1 MQKRSKAKGHR
12 CFWLVGRTDF
22 NLLLATSGRGWQNR
36 LSWKNRSRIRPSKNT
51 DSDPTLENRR
61 IWILVFRQKLDPDL
75 AKTLESGSAPR
86 TSGPKL
92 KLHSQLHLVLVCC
105 IFILNSYKP
114 YFLDHMAKPRNY
126 TFCMNCK
133 PKKST
138 YFVVYFNPD
147 SNPDILLGYGFKILL
162 PIFRY
167 RTA

>member
-1 MQKRSKAKGHR
+1 MCKKGQR
-12 CFWLVGRTDF
+12 RRDTGVFDQSVEPTLICYWQLQAGGGRTGFREKTGAGSD
-22 NLLLATSGRGWQNR
+22 RQ
-36 LSWKNRSRIRPSKNT
+36 KIPIRIRPLKIGGFESQ
-51 DSDPTLENRR
+51 
-61 IWILVFRQKLDPDL
+61 FRQKLDPDL